1 MAHRRRNIRRLQ
13 KPRRPTNRIISRVIT
28 THDSLTVIA
37 AAVAAFAII
46 LLSIAVRRARYA
58 RRAAY
63 YATRRHSQDTA
74 NRQFLWAIALLF
86 VAAGVFVVSRI
97 IPQEPRPGVPAALDP
112 PASDT
117 TPAEA
122 VIITAFLLTPDP
134 APTTEQT
141 QSTQLPL
148 ADASPTP
155 PTPANALPADTIEPQ
170 PPEQSPSPQPS
181 PLPPEATP
189 VSTEPVA
196 TETATP
202 ALNGKHLML
211 RAMASG
217 IDPSGLP
224 INPALQFD
232 AGVPSIYIFFDF
244 QNVPEGRRLRHNWF
258 RDGGS
263 VYFESLPWE
272 RSGSGNAA
280 IDWSPPN
287 GFDAGVYEVRVF
299 LDDQLQFV
307 ANFEVK

>member
-1 MAHRRRNIRRLQ
+1 M
-13 KPRRPTNRIISRVIT
+13 IT

-63 YATRRHSQDTA
+63 YVTRRHSQDTA
-74 NRQFLWAIALLF
+74 NRQFLWSMLLLLIA
-86 VAAGVFVVSRI
+86 VGVFVAGRI
-97 IPQEPRPGVPAALDP
+97 IPQEPKPGDLAALGP
-112 PASDT
+112 PAPDT
-117 TPAEA
+117 TPAA
-122 VIITAFLLTPDP
+122 ALITILSTPEP

-148 ADASPTP
+148 ADASPAP
-155 PTPANALPADTIEPQ
+155 PTSAGALPTDTDEPR
-170 PPEQSPSPQPS
+170 PPEQSPSPEPS
-181 PLPPEATP
+181 PLPPEATA

-196 TETATP
+196 TETAVPT
-202 ALNGKHLML
+202 LNGKHLVL
-211 RAMASG
+211 RAIASG
-217 IDPSGLP
+217 ADASGLP
-224 INPALQFD
+224 VNPALQFD
-232 AGVPSIYIFFDF
+232 AGVRSIHIFFDF

-258 RDGGS
+258 RNGGS

-287 GFDAGVYEVRVF
+287 GFDAGMYEVRVF